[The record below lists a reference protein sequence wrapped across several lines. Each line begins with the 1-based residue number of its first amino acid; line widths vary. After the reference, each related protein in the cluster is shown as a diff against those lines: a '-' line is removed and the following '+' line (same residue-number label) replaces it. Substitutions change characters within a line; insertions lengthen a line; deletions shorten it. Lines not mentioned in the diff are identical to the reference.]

1 MEQELNRWVGHAL
14 VVPKWFSSF
23 IIHIH
28 FIHIRPAR
36 VQFREITN
44 SSPNNQ
50 SREQLKGEPVKA
62 TRQLQSQSPSLSSST
77 KCTNF
82 KLSPICPP
90 RENSSTTFLKQ
101 HHWANLVKCS
111 PVVLGQIIKQHHLPY
126 FGCLTILFKCSRFDS
141 QLIHRLTG
149 WQFFPECCEARGP
162 QGFWGPPPTFVLSS
176 KNLNIRCY
184 ILEHI
189 LKAKS
194 QKTGSGRSCF
204 FACYDKTN
212 VLRYS
217 RKVKNIQIIRNP
229 GEPLVSSISHASK
242 YLKL

>member
-1 MEQELNRWVGHAL
+1 MTFVR
-14 VVPKWFSSF
+14 
-23 IIHIH
+23 
-28 FIHIRPAR
+28 
-36 VQFREITN
+36 
-44 SSPNNQ
+44 
-50 SREQLKGEPVKA
+50 
-62 TRQLQSQSPSLSSST
+62 
-77 KCTNF
+77 TNF
-82 KLSPICPP
+82 KRSSFCPP
-90 RENSSTTFLKQ
+90 RKKSSTTLYEIAPCGLF
-101 HHWANLVKCS
+101 KCS
-111 PVVLGQIIKQHHLPY
+111 PIVLGQIIKQHHLPY
-126 FGCLTILFKCSRFDS
+126 FGCLTIQCSRFDS

-176 KNLNIRCY
+176 KNLNILCY

-229 GEPLVSSISHASK
+229 GDPPASSIPHASK